1 MAKSTSK
8 RRPRT
13 STQSSSRMRRSAKAG
28 GRAAAGR
35 ATGSKTTSAAKAT
48 RTTKASAPRTSKA
61 TSSAK
66 AKRPKT
72 APKAA
77 RPKVAAKAAAAK
89 RRPAPKVAKPKGRKV
104 TAPVISAKKRTV
116 VGRTAPKS
124 PAAPKAAAQALR
136 KPRAPERPALA
147 PSIPSSLDF
156 STSATAAR
164 SGAEEIRSNRAK
176 HTDTSPALTGGDID
190 ASWEE
195 ASSTGDEAPGGDNLT
210 PDQDV
215 VEEIGSA
222 LGIEYADDE
231 ELQGGAELENRDR
244 HRWEYDPASA
254 DDYIDRLKNES

>member
-1 MAKSTSK
+1 MAKSTPK

-13 STQSSSRMRRSAKAG
+13 SAQSRSKTARPAKAVG
-28 GRAAAGR
+28 RRAATSRAAA
-35 ATGSKTTSAAKAT
+35 AKTAKT
-48 RTTKASAPRTSKA
+48 PKTKAAHASRTAASRG
-61 TSSAK
+61 

-72 APKAA
+72 APKAQA
-77 RPKVAAKAAAAK
+77 RAKSAAKKPAAATRPSK
-89 RRPAPKVAKPKGRKV
+89 RASAKPKGRKGTKPVVSAKTHLAARPSTPRKPVTPTAAV
-104 TAPVISAKKRTV
+104 TAAQKARSPEV
-116 VGRTAPKS
+116 APLT
-124 PAAPKAAAQALR
+124 PG
-136 KPRAPERPALA
+136 
-147 PSIPSSLDF
+147 IPSSLAYAN
-156 STSATAAR
+156 SATAAR

-222 LGIEYADDE
+222 LGIEYADEE
-231 ELQGGAELENRDR
+231 ELQGGVELEKRDR

>member
-1 MAKSTSK
+1 MAKSSSK
-8 RRPRT
+8 QRT
-13 STQSSSRMRRSAKAG
+13 RASAQS
-28 GRAAAGR
+28 
-35 ATGSKTTSAAKAT
+35 GSKTARPAKSAARRAAT
-48 RTTKASAPRTSKA
+48 GRAKTSK
-61 TSSAK
+61 TSNTASSRGT
-66 AKRPKT
+66 KRPKT
-72 APKAA
+72 APKTAA
-77 RPKVAAKAAAAK
+77 RAKVTANASAPK
-89 RRPAPKVAKPKGRKV
+89 RRPVSSTAKPKGRKV
-104 TAPVISAKKRTV
+104 TKPVAVAKKRAAA
-116 VGRTAPKS
+116 RTNTPRPRTDTAKQRV
-124 PAAPKAAAQALR
+124 APKAAAQAAK
-136 KPRAPERPALA
+136 KPLSPERPPLT
-147 PSIPSSLDF
+147 PSIPSSLAYD
-156 STSATAAR
+156 TSATAAR

-231 ELQGGAELENRDR
+231 ELQGGVELENRDR